1 MTRDGAGME
10 LIVFTGIPAS
20 GKTTFY
26 ARRFLNTHVR
36 VSLDMLKTRK
46 REEIVLFACLAA
58 EQPVVVD
65 NTNATREKR
74 ARYVRLARAAKFR
87 TTLYFFEVSTREA
100 VARNE
105 KRTGKARVG
114 KVAIFATAKHL
125 QRPAADEDFDQMFLV
140 RPGEGREFAVEA
152 FVPT

>member
-1 MTRDGAGME
+1 ME
-10 LIVFTGIPAS
+10 LILFTGIPAS

-26 ARRFLNTHVR
+26 AQRFLATHVR

-58 EQPVVVD
+58 EQPVVID

-87 TTLYFFEVSTREA
+87 TALYFFDVSTREA
-100 VARNE
+100 VARNDG
-105 KRTGKARVG
+105 RTGRAKVG
-114 KVAIFATAKHL
+114 KVAIFATAKQL
-125 QRPAADEDFDQMFLV
+125 ERPTADEGFDELFLV
-140 RPGEGREFAVEA
+140 RPGDGGA
-152 FVPT
+152 FDVQPFPE